1 MAGATT
7 LGDLAG
13 AIGARIEESAVIAE
27 LKGGSEEAYAWLIGE
42 FHQPIYGLIY
52 RIVNDPSDAADTTQ
66 EVFLKVFRG
75 MKHFHGESSL
85 KTWIYRIALHEA
97 SNRRRWWFR
106 HKAQETS
113 IEPAETGEG
122 QYPGEERLVDRG
134 ESPFDQFAHAE
145 VRAVVEVALTHVHK
159 AQETSIEPVETG
171 ENQYPGEERLVDRGE
186 SPFDQFAHTEVRV
199 VVEEALTHV
208 PEPYRTAIILR
219 DLEEMSYEEVAEVL
233 QISLGTVKSRIT
245 RGRDALRKKLA
256 KYVREVGPE
265 LGLVVPASQGAPEL
279 NRSSSGG
286 RELEVTP

>member
-27 LKGGSEEAYAWLIGE
+27 LKAGSEEAYAWLIGE

-106 HKAQETS
+106 HKAQETPLDPVDTGQS
-113 IEPAETGEG
+113 EFPIEA
-122 QYPGEERLVDRG
+122 RLADPG
-134 ESPFDQFAHAE
+134 ESPFEKFAHA
-145 VRAVVEVALTHVHK
+145 
-159 AQETSIEPVETG
+159 
-171 ENQYPGEERLVDRGE
+171 
-186 SPFDQFAHTEVRV
+186 EVRV

-208 PEPYRTAIILR
+208 RDPYRTALILR
-219 DLEEMSYEEVAEVL
+219 DLEEMSYEEVAEIL

-245 RGRDALRKKLA
+245 RGRDALRRQLVG
-256 KYVREVGPE
+256 YVREVGPE

-286 RELEVTP
+286 RELEVTSS